1 MPFSSRQGFFGS
13 VPPIPFVFPLWPEVP
28 TQSDMNTEFK
38 ANFVSS
44 ANATLTYS
52 DFGIIG
58 SGSAKRRHGVAHPNG
73 NIYILPRDNADML
86 IYNTSSNVMTTTTLY
101 TDYQSGALSGYN
113 GNIYMMTDEGSTK
126 QTVLEFDPDTLNSRE
141 ISGLAN
147 IPASGSIDVQSAMTF
162 GNSVMFFST
171 ERFTDPMYYDPEA
184 NVLIQLNI
192 PQYTAYG
199 FLSGVYHPDG
209 NVYLPPYNNTF
220 FIRYEPTDP
229 VASGGGASYSFN
241 VTSIDVSTGVRQ
253 YPGGC
258 LGADNKIY
266 FTPWNRSD
274 VAVYDPVANVG
285 SQQTWGLDLS
295 DKKFIGGAL
304 GDDGNIYCFPVG
316 PSTQGPQSGNTT
328 NVLSICTDTNNP
340 AYNTAVL
347 TDFGVTLTNN
357 EGSWGQTAGANG
369 KIVSSDDSATK
380 LLVLDTSGSG
390 NVNALYS
397 PYLNKGG

>member
-13 VPPIPFVFPLWPEVP
+13 VVPEPFVFPLWPEVP
-28 TQSDMNTEFK
+28 TQEEMNIEFQS
-38 ANFVSS
+38 NFVSS

-52 DFGIIG
+52 DYSIIG
-58 SGSAKRRHGVAHPNG
+58 SGSTKRRHGVAHPNG
-73 NIYILPRDNADML
+73 NIYVLPRNNADML
-86 IYNTSSNVMTTTTLY
+86 IYDTSSNVMTTTTLY
-101 TDYQSGALSGYN
+101 TDYQGGALSGYN
-113 GNIYMMTDEGSTK
+113 GNIYMMPHEGSTK
-126 QTVLEFDPDTLNSRE
+126 QTVLEFDPDTLNNRE

-147 IPASGSIDVQSAMTF
+147 VPLSGSIDVQSAMTF
-162 GNSVMFFST
+162 GNSVMFFSS
-171 ERFTDPMYYDPEA
+171 ERFTDAMYYDPEA

-192 PQYTAYG
+192 PQYTASG

-209 NVYLPPYNNTF
+209 NVYMPPYNNTF
-220 FIRYEPTDP
+220 FIRYEPTEP
-229 VASGGGASYSFN
+229 VASGPGASYQFN
-241 VTSIDVSTGVRQ
+241 VPGIDVSTGVSQ
-253 YPGGC
+253 YPSGC

-266 FTPWNRSD
+266 FTPWSRSD

-285 SQQTWGLDLS
+285 SQQTWGLTLS

-304 GDDGNIYCFPVG
+304 GDDGNIYCYPVDNG
-316 PSTQGPQSGNTT
+316 GSDTT
-328 NVLSICTDTNNP
+328 NVLVICTDTNNP

-347 TDFGVTLTNN
+347 TNFGVTLAGS

-369 KIVSSDDSATK
+369 KIISSDDSATK